1 MTSPKTTTLGLLGL
15 FTLLGNVAMQLL
27 DGNPATNPDWA
38 IVMPAVLA
46 ALSGVSARDN
56 K

>member
-1 MTSPKTTTLGLLGL
+1 MNSPKTTTLGILGL
-15 FTLLGNVAMQLL
+15 ATLLGNVAMMLL
-27 DGNPATNPDWA
+27 DGDPLTNPDWG

-46 ALSGVSARDN
+46 ALSGVFARDN

>member
-1 MTSPKTTTLGLLGL
+1 MTSPKTTTLGILGIT
-15 FTLLGNVAMQLL
+15 TLLANVALQLI
-27 DGNPATNPDWA
+27 DGDPLTNPDWG

-46 ALSGVSARDN
+46 ALTGLFARDD